1 MNSDHKDTL
10 AKYAIHYGGINS
22 VSTVEMLEITSLW
35 MKLKVD
41 GNDLQIPFDHTL
53 IDSSDAHK
61 TLVSMSKSIP
71 E

>member
-1 MNSDHKDTL
+1 
-10 AKYAIHYGGINS
+10 
-22 VSTVEMLEITSLW
+22 MLEITSLW